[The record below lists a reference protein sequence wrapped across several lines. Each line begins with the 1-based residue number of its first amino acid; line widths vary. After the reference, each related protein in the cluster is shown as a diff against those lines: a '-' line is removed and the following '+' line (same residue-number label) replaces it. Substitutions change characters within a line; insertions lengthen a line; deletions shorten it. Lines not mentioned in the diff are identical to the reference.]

1 MSKPMTT
8 YITSIVAPLF
18 IAAMLVSGCGGV
30 DDGGVDDETA
40 ETDESAETEVSIDE
54 AKSALMRAGGS
65 GCGWYCPSW
74 AKDLSDCLM
83 IPCDD

>member
-1 MSKPMTT
+1 MRKPKTT
-8 YITSIVAPLF
+8 HITSIVAPLF
-18 IAAMLVSGCGGV
+18 IAAMLVCGCGGV
-30 DDGGVDDETA
+30 DDGGVEDETA
-40 ETDESAETEVSIDE
+40 DTDESVETDESIGEAESE
-54 AKSALMRAGGS
+54 LMRAGG